1 MSFLKNKNKSF
12 IVILPNLKY
21 KDDKIIFHSKNEL
34 KLNVHNHTLF
44 KKDFFVGNLELSSQF
59 HIDEYLFKCRIYEEE
74 LDNGLKVHIFYQN
87 KNNNHENID
96 KGYMKKI
103 SKIIESK
110 ILGID
115 FEDDFGKS
123 NEYEN
128 NMESIE
134 NKNEEFYENHNYEEY
149 DHENEHN
156 EENEYNEYNEEN
168 EYNEYNEE
176 NEENEFVKNIMY
188 DKIIY

>member
-1 MSFLKNKNKSF
+1 MSYSKNKDKSF

-21 KDDKIIFHSKNEL
+21 IDHKIIFHSKNEL
-34 KLNVHNHTLF
+34 KLNVHNHVMF

-59 HIDEYLFKCRIYEEE
+59 DIDEYIFKCTIYEEE
-74 LDNGLKVHIFYQN
+74 LDNGLKVHIIYQN
-87 KNNNHENID
+87 KNHNHENID

-115 FEDDFGKS
+115 FEDHVEKK
-123 NEYEN
+123 NEYKN
-128 NMESIE
+128 NHI
-134 NKNEEFYENHNYEEY
+134 NHNEYQEYDEYEEYEEYEEY
-149 DHENEHN
+149 DQENEQN
-156 EENEYNEYNEEN
+156 EEI
-168 EYNEYNEE
+168 EE
-176 NEENEFVKNIMY
+176 NEENKFVKNIMY